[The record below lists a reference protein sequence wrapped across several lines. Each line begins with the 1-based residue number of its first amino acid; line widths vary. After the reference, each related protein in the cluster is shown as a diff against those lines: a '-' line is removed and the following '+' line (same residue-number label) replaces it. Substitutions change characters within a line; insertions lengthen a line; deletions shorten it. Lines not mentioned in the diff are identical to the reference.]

1 MVPIFP
7 KFQEIQEDNVL
18 TLKSN
23 IHIHKDSFSY
33 VKIYT
38 YEVESVFILEKAKDK
53 ELLREAHLRECFRLS
68 KYIDLLK
75 IDTSELPLVAT
86 LDKSSEDFLHTLYYQ
101 YP

>member
-38 YEVESVFILEKAKDK
+38 YEVESVFILEKDRHQFLFKFQL
-53 ELLREAHLRECFRLS
+53 ERCW
-68 KYIDLLK
+68 
-75 IDTSELPLVAT
+75 TSSGNEG
-86 LDKSSEDFLHTLYYQ
+86 S
-101 YP
+101 